1 VADTTVAFQIEYA
14 RAMEG
19 APANQDVALQDRALL
34 EGLRVGR
41 EDAYETLILR
51 YEQPVFSI
59 VSRVMDDPE
68 DAADVTQEV
77 FLKVFRKIDSFR
89 GDSSLKTWIY
99 RIAVNEAHNHRRWF
113 GRHRRQE
120 VALDPAAGQR
130 GIGDLMPDRGP
141 SPYES
146 ARDHETHALIE
157 SALKQVSVQYRA
169 ALVLREIE
177 GLSYDEIAGILE
189 ISLGTVKSRI
199 LRGREALRK
208 LLQEQFEPAAPFA
221 VPEVKIALGARGRPV
236 AGAST
241 RAASRSVVRASSLE
255 GSDVV

>member
-14 RAMEG
+14 GAMDG
-19 APANQDVALQDRALL
+19 APGGVAIPGDQERALL
-34 EGLRVGR
+34 EGLRAGR

-51 YEQPVFSI
+51 YEHPVFSI

-77 FLKVFRKIDSFR
+77 FLKIFRKLDAFR

-120 VALDPAAGQR
+120 VALEPAAGQC
-130 GIGDLMPDRGP
+130 GIRDLVPDPGP

-157 SALKQVSVQYRA
+157 DALKRIGAQYRA

-177 GLSYDEIAGILE
+177 GLSYEEIAGILE

-208 LLQEQFEPAAPFA
+208 LLAEQFDRAPAFA
-221 VPEVKIALGARGRPV
+221 NSTVAAR
-236 AGAST
+236 ST
-241 RAASRSVVRASSLE
+241 VRLSSLE
-255 GSDVV
+255 GRDVA

>member
-1 VADTTVAFQIEYA
+1 MAETTVAFQIEYA

-19 APANQDVALQDRALL
+19 APANQDLALQDRALL
-34 EGLRVGR
+34 EGLRMGR
-41 EDAYETLILR
+41 EEAYETLILR

-77 FLKVFRKIDSFR
+77 FLKVFRKIDAFR

-120 VALDPAAGQR
+120 VALEPSAGQR
-130 GIGDLMPDRGP
+130 GVGDLVPDKGP
-141 SPYES
+141 SPYER
-146 ARDHETHALIE
+146 ARDRETHALIE
-157 SALKQVSVQYRA
+157 NALQQIGAHYRT
-169 ALVLREIE
+169 ALALREIE
-177 GLSYDEIAGILE
+177 GLSYEEIAGILE

-208 LLQEQFEPAAPFA
+208 LLVEQFEPAAAFSA
-221 VPEVKIALGARGRPV
+221 PELKIALGGGRRPMG
-236 AGAST
+236 GASSL
-241 RAASRSVVRASSLE
+241 AAARSAVRASTLE

>member
-1 VADTTVAFQIEYA
+1 MD
-14 RAMEG
+14 
-19 APANQDVALQDRALL
+19 APAAQDQTLL

-59 VSRVMDDPE
+59 VSRVMDAPE

-77 FLKVFRKIDSFR
+77 FLKVFRKIDAFR

-120 VALDPAAGQR
+120 VALEPASGQ
-130 GIGDLMPDRGP
+130 IGVRDLVADRCP
-141 SPYES
+141 SPYEQ
-146 ARDHETHALIE
+146 ARDQETHALIE
-157 SALKQVSVQYRA
+157 GALKQVAAQYRA

-177 GLSYDEIAGILE
+177 GLSYEEIAGILE

-208 LLQEQFEPAAPFA
+208 LLAERFQPAPKPRFSHSNEA
-221 VPEVKIALGARGRPV
+221 RPV
-236 AGAST
+236 ERASSLSV
-241 RAASRSVVRASSLE
+241 ARSVVRASSLE

>member
-1 VADTTVAFQIEYA
+1 VADTTVAFQIDYA

-19 APANQDVALQDRALL
+19 APAAQDQALL

-77 FLKVFRKIDSFR
+77 FLKVFRKIDAFR

-113 GRHRRQE
+113 GRHRGQE
-120 VALDPAAGQR
+120 VALEPPAGQR
-130 GIGDLMPDRGP
+130 GIGDLVPDRGP
-141 SPYES
+141 SPYEQ
-146 ARDHETHALIE
+146 ARDQETHALIE
-157 SALKQVSVQYRA
+157 NALKQISAHYRT

-177 GLSYDEIAGILE
+177 GLSYEEIAGILE

-208 LLQEQFEPAAPFA
+208 LLVEQLVPASDFPARGFKVA
-221 VPEVKIALGARGRPV
+221 NDAGARPV
-236 AGAST
+236 VRASSLT
-241 RAASRSVVRASSLE
+241 AARSVVRASSLE